1 MIEEQ
6 DAEKRKEK
14 EKELEAAQKK
24 ASLETERRK
33 KAQSSPVRVDGEGW
47 VWVTGKKM
55 RHMTAIALTKARF
68 DRGHQTTFDTWNKIV
83 KELNELIVCA
93 ERADGGKPLFRV
105 KGITCNPRISR
116 FERRLEIAEARG
128 DITDEEVTAFLHT
141 QLTAILKEDF
151 ERCWIEGKGVTRL
164 VATGVPVSEE
174 LAGEKLAEAM
184 EKENREIKW
193 AVRAPERLGGA
204 WGKAQKA
211 TIVSFEVHNYDD
223 AAKLIKEGIMIGGK
237 RRHVELFRDT
247 PPRSPQAQH
256 QAQLNKSPVTIGQM
270 KECIYGPDRHQ
281 GSRCMGCP
289 TYRTGGK
296 AHDVGKCP
304 LRNGSDNNN
313 NNTSIN

>member
-1 MIEEQ
+1 M
-6 DAEKRKEK
+6 
-14 EKELEAAQKK
+14 
-24 ASLETERRK
+24 
-33 KAQSSPVRVDGEGW
+33 
-47 VWVTGKKM
+47 TGKKS

-83 KELNELIVCA
+83 NELNELIICA

-128 DITDEEVTAFLHT
+128 DITDDEITDFLYV
-141 QLTAILKEDF
+141 QLTAILKDDF

-174 LAGEKLAEAM
+174 LAGGKLAEAM
-184 EKENREIKW
+184 EKENRGIKW

-204 WGKAQKA
+204 WRKAQKA
-211 TIVSFEVHNYDD
+211 TIVSFEVHDYDD
-223 AAKLIKEGIMIGGK
+223 VAKLIKEGIMIGGK
-237 RRHVELFRDT
+237 RRHVGLFKDALLC
-247 PPRSPQAQH
+247 SPQAQH
-256 QAQLNKSPVTIGQM
+256 QAQLNKSPVTMGQM
-270 KECIYGPDRHQ
+270 KEYIYGPDRHQQKQKAQ

-296 AHDVGKCP
+296 AHDIGKCP

-313 NNTSIN
+313 NNITINQGWKRSSNGAGSLAQRARTYV

>member
-1 MIEEQ
+1 M
-6 DAEKRKEK
+6 
-14 EKELEAAQKK
+14 
-24 ASLETERRK
+24 
-33 KAQSSPVRVDGEGW
+33 
-47 VWVTGKKM
+47 
-55 RHMTAIALTKARF
+55 AIALTKARF

-83 KELNELIVCA
+83 NEVNELIICV

-128 DITDEEVTAFLHT
+128 DFTDEEVTDFLYI
-141 QLTAILKEDF
+141 QLTVILKEDF
-151 ERCWIEGKGVTRL
+151 ERYWIEGKRVTRL
-164 VATGVPVSEE
+164 IATGVLVSEE
-174 LAGEKLAEAM
+174 LAGGKLVEAM
-184 EKENREIKW
+184 EKENGGIKW

-204 WGKAQKA
+204 WGKTQKA
-211 TIVSFEVHNYDD
+211 TIVSCEVHDYNN

-237 RRHVELFRDT
+237 KRHVELFKDA

-256 QAQLNKSPVTIGQM
+256 QAQLNKSPVTMGQM
-270 KECIYGPDRHQ
+270 KEYMYGPERHQQQKKAQ

-304 LRNGSDNNN
+304 L
-313 NNTSIN
+313 